1 MEKKK
6 KMRGS
11 GVLSLDLNFLVL
23 FPLILHSLYQRGS
36 LERDLAPVNGV
47 ESVECADLCISVFC
61 TTQFSAMILSTFSA
75 LLSLSSL
82 SRVPVM

>member
-1 MEKKK
+1 M
-6 KMRGS
+6 
-11 GVLSLDLNFLVL
+11 LSLDLNFLVI
-23 FPLILHSLYQRGS
+23 FQLILHNLYQKSS

-47 ESVECADLCISVFC
+47 ESVECADLCVSVCC